1 MARTRF
7 VPTPATPLAKR
18 RGLMFIAALCTV
30 GLAHAQT
37 PESLLRQNKCYLC
50 HADRETKTGPAF
62 ADVAA
67 KYRGKADAVEVLA
80 ATVRKGA
87 HGSGPWHMPPH
98 PEISRGD
105 ANAMARYILSLR
117 R

>member
-1 MARTRF
+1 MTRTRS
-7 VPTPATPLAKR
+7 VPTPATSLAR
-18 RGLMFIAALCTV
+18 RCGLMFIAALCTV

-37 PESLLRQNKCYLC
+37 PESLLRQNKCYSC
-50 HADRETKTGPAF
+50 HADRETKTGPAY

-67 KYRGKADAVEVLA
+67 KYRGKADAVEVVA

-87 HGSGPWHMPPH
+87 HGNEPWHMPPH
-98 PEISRGD
+98 PEISRAD
-105 ANAMARYILSLR
+105 ANAMARHILSLR

>member
-1 MARTRF
+1 
-7 VPTPATPLAKR
+7 
-18 RGLMFIAALCTV
+18 MFIAALCTV